1 MALIKVNFTT
11 NDDLKEWY
19 KVEAEKMGISMSA
32 LMSFVLSQ
40 YKKTE
45 ESRMV
50 LAELNQANKNIDMSQ
65 MLEMLKLANEID
77 KTE

>member
-40 YKKTE
+40 YKKNE
-45 ESRMV
+45 ESRLV

-65 MLEMLKLANEID
+65 MLEMLKLANEMD